1 MTPGLYPSPGL
12 FPSPSLFPGEGPEGE
27 DMSERSG
34 IAAQLG
40 VATEETFGTY
50 KAPSR
55 FFPFESE
62 SLTLT
67 KEYIRSKGLR
77 AGQLVQRHES
87 HLAPTRSVGCDVQ
100 MEFFNEGMGILG
112 NQLHGEVV
120 T

>member
-77 AGQLVQRHES
+77 AGQLVQRQQS
-87 HLAPTRSVGCDVQ
+87 HLATTRRGGGNVGVAVC
-100 MEFFNEGMGILG
+100 N
-112 NQLHGEVV
+112 
-120 T
+120 